1 MSPLVARWCLVGS
14 AVVLVVVGV
23 LADLAGSAR
32 VVLLAAAASCA
43 VLDALTV
50 RAPGA
55 GPPRIVVT
63 LPPFPVDVSDD
74 HGSGFACAI
83 GGRES
88 DHASDHGLPTTP
100 GADVAGALVL
110 GRRPDGG
117 TACVEVGPSA
127 PCHVVVVGTG
137 SCARAVFEALVAQL
151 TGLGVGRPAGADD
164 CLVVGAAVD
173 GAAVDDSGTDSTGP
187 DVRIVTDDGS
197 RPGVPPGLRPTPTGT
212 AVAARL
218 DDLGRPWATVV
229 LVPGVGLLPRRHDRV
244 LEVTRHGCRVWG
256 DGDGDSGGD
265 SGGGGPVPLDPV
277 LPLLL
282 GTGSPGDL
290 LGADLASVPG

>member
-74 HGSGFACAI
+74 HGSGLACAT

-88 DHASDHGLPTTP
+88 DHAASDHGLPTTQR
-100 GADVAGALVL
+100 ADLAGALVL

-151 TGLGVGRPAGADD
+151 TGLGVGRSAGVDD
-164 CLVVGAAVD
+164 SLVVGAAVD
-173 GAAVDDSGTDSTGP
+173 GAAVDDSGTDSPGP
-187 DVRIVTDDGS
+187 DVRIVTDDGPRS
-197 RPGVPPGLRPTPTGT
+197 EAPPGLRPTPTGT

-218 DDLGRPWATVV
+218 DDLGWPWVTVV
-229 LVPGVGLLPRRHDRV
+229 LVPGVGLLPRRRDRV
-244 LEVTRHGCRVWG
+244 LEVTRHGCRAWD
-256 DGDGDSGGD
+256 DGDGGAVS
-265 SGGGGPVPLDPV
+265 LDPV
-277 LPLLL
+277 LPLLV
-282 GTGSPGDL
+282 GARSPGDPL
-290 LGADLASVPG
+290 CADLAPDPR

>member
-1 MSPLVARWCLVGS
+1 M
-14 AVVLVVVGV
+14 VLVLVGV
-23 LADLAGSAR
+23 LADLAGTAR
-32 VVLLAAAASCA
+32 VVLLAAAACCA

-55 GPPRIVVT
+55 GPPRVVVT
-63 LPPFPVDVSDD
+63 LPPGPVDTSGH
-74 HGSGFACAI
+74 HGSVPAGGTGAGESGRVADRDPPSAPCADA
-83 GGRES
+83 GG
-88 DHASDHGLPTTP
+88 T
-100 GADVAGALVL
+100 LVL

-117 TACVEVGPSA
+117 TESVEVGPSA
-127 PCHVVVVGTG
+127 PCHVVVVGPG
-137 SCARAVFEALVAQL
+137 PCARAVFEALGAQL
-151 TGLGVGRPAGADD
+151 TGLGVGRTAAADHAGVDGAAV
-164 CLVVGAAVD
+164 LGAAVVGAAVV
-173 GAAVDDSGTDSTGP
+173 GAAADAVSTDEPGP

-197 RPGVPPGLRPTPTGT
+197 RSGAPPGLRPTPTGT

-256 DGDGDSGGD
+256 DGDGDSGGGD

-277 LPLLL
+277 LPLLV
-282 GTGSPGDL
+282 GTRSPGDP
-290 LGADLASVPG
+290 LGADLAPVPG